1 MTTSKPQTSKPQTSK
16 SQGKSERKS
25 VHRFQQKI
33 LAIRTWYSVHTEDY
47 DDGSWRPLKR
57 VVVVAVVF
65 AVLMGLFMG
74 VSRATSIDWTNG
86 PRDQIISSTG
96 SDTSVTF
103 GMRDAAQ
110 SSSDASAQEGRGAQ
124 TSQSSQSAQ
133 SSQVS
138 EQSAQSAQSAQQS
151 LPRRGTYAV
160 KEIHD
165 TIDIVQDGT
174 GEVQKDNVILRIPE
188 NPENVGEKGTSV
200 GSESIS
206 GSRELS
212 SQASASSGSASPTS
226 SSSTSSSSTSA
237 SQPHSGMPAAIFV
250 HGAGTGNADDSFND
264 VAADL
269 ASAGFATL
277 VMDKPRWKT
286 WDATRDYPSSAKAYL
301 KGVQYLRDLSYVN
314 DEKVGIFTTSE
325 GTWISPYMVREDKR
339 IAFQV
344 MMSPMVFSPRHS
356 LAFSVAQIFAIVGA
370 NQGYQNFV
378 QRIFSLDLGMFGI
391 TNIDFE
397 SQIPQGYNVPILV
410 AYGAKDVL
418 TAQVSGAQRILELA
432 HSVGNWDVT
441 VRTYP
446 IGNHVLRLG
455 DQTQAKTLY
464 VDHYEYDFVDWAVG
478 VTRDEYASGA
488 LVQTSSKI
496 SGADVQQPIAVPQFL
511 QSHRA
516 LTIYFVLLHA
526 FMLLWILVTL
536 ILGLYALGRK
546 LYLRRLAKK
555 TGEPVR
561 HVFGFQGRYQR
572 TLLRLVF
579 VTLLALLIFVAG
591 VGQLIWRVVN
601 LIWGAA
607 PPEPGVT
614 YWSWYAIQVVC
625 ILVVLTWA
633 LMAAAA
639 FESLSVRLARA
650 HAVGETRTLAQRK
663 KMPPLLASERF
674 GIVFFNV
681 AIEMM
686 FSVLLVFAYWGL
698 FIY

>member
-1 MTTSKPQTSKPQTSK
+1 MTTSKPQTSK
-16 SQGKSERKS
+16 SQRKSERKS

-33 LAIRTWYSVHTEDY
+33 LGIRTWYSVHTEDY

-86 PRDQIISSTG
+86 PRDQTISSTG

-103 GMRDAAQ
+103 GMRDASQ
-110 SSSDASAQEGRGAQ
+110 SSSDASAQEGQG
-124 TSQSSQSAQ
+124 AQ
-133 SSQVS
+133 SS
-138 EQSAQSAQSAQQS
+138 QQS

-188 NPENVGEKGTSV
+188 NPENVGEKGTSIS
-200 GSESIS
+200 SESIS
-206 GSRELS
+206 DSQELS
-212 SQASASSGSASPTS
+212 SQPSSSSGSASPTS
-226 SSSTSSSSTSA
+226 SSSTSSSSTSSSSASA

-339 IAFQV
+339 IAFEV

-356 LAFSVAQIFAIVGA
+356 LAFSVAQIFAIAGA

-511 QSHRA
+511 ESHRG

-614 YWSWYAIQVVC
+614 YWSWYAIQAVC
-625 ILVVLTWA
+625 VLVVFTWA
-633 LMAAAA
+633 FMAAAA
-639 FESLSVRLARA
+639 LESLSVRLARA
-650 HAVGETRTLAQRK
+650 HAVGDPSTLAQRK
-663 KMPPLLASERF
+663 KMPPLLATERC